1 MFLLSVGVFYLPV
14 DSGEKMTLFRVSI
27 DNRLIYTLYRFSLP
41 SKGWLIVNPTLSYF
55 DFTWSNC
62 FLVLG
67 SANYAR
73 DLNLGPSYR
82 QVSPIYHVNGCH
94 VGYFIC
100 GRFKRSLSLNFYSR
114 VACLD
119 EEVFY
124 HESGAAYRCPTTE
137 CIKYSAPY
145 RQLKKKGPR

>member
-1 MFLLSVGVFYLPV
+1 M
-14 DSGEKMTLFRVSI
+14 
-27 DNRLIYTLYRFSLP
+27 
-41 SKGWLIVNPTLSYF
+41 VNPTLSYF

-82 QVSPIYHVNGCH
+82 QVSPIYHVNGRH

-119 EEVFY
+119 EEIFY
-124 HESGAAYRCPTTE
+124 HESGAAYRCPTTK
-137 CIKYSAPY
+137 CIKYSTPY
-145 RQLKKKGPR
+145 RQLKKKGTG